1 VAPLEFHAGAG
12 RGYNFSVRLLV
23 TSLWI
28 LAAVCWLPWLAL
40 ALRFAVGLA
49 LGDQADYF
57 PLAFMGVWPGLNMG
71 LWPVSRLLLWRIVS
85 WYPICACLGMA
96 LAAVGWRV
104 YWREQDGILTR
115 PAWLVALSI
124 IVPPVAPFVM
134 WADAR
139 RRYLQKE
146 AELDN
151 EVRDA
156 RDRIGIG

>member
-1 VAPLEFHAGAG
+1 MEFHVT
-12 RGYNFSVRLLV
+12 RHWGYNLRVRLLV

-28 LAAVCWLPWLAL
+28 LAAVCWLPWFTL
-40 ALRFAVGLA
+40 ALRFLIGLA
-49 LGDQADYF
+49 LGDHTEYF
-57 PLAFMGVWPGLNMG
+57 PLTFMGIWPGLNMG
-71 LWPVSRLLLWRIVS
+71 FWPLSRLLLWRIVS
-85 WYPICACLGMA
+85 WYPIAAWLGLA
-96 LAAVGWRV
+96 LAAIGWRI

-124 IVPPVAPFVM
+124 FVPPVAPFIM

-139 RRYLQKE
+139 RRHARKE
-146 AELDN
+146 AELEL